1 MDKNKVSV
9 LTFTVLAFP
18 AIWAQQQPSAPPV
31 QTARQAL
38 IEMVTGGEKGL
49 LKHLTVEAQQ
59 ALGKQRST
67 NFLSAQL
74 GMMTA
79 LKGEAGSD
87 FQSFDTGPVLFSATD
102 KKAHTKVEIVVES
115 DDLNGTEETMQV
127 SYHAFRDGEELKDEL
142 GSLSPQVQIE
152 LKQQDNIWRLN
163 EISVNVKFAIG
174 DPEFLKKMFG
184 QEPQGASEQVHQTV
198 VASLAPVDVHVHD
211 MEQLHALEPQMVV
224 MMMGYAESSYAS
236 EHPETGFTC
245 SLSEILQTAGAMGLD
260 GQIANGPYNGYK
272 FTLAGCEGKPAG
284 SFQVIA
290 EPVASG
296 TGVKAYCTDATHNVR
311 AADDG
316 RGSTCL
322 AAGKHTDLQG
332 WTSYSPLTT
341 EIKK

>member
-1 MDKNKVSV
+1 MDKKKVSV
-9 LTFTVLAFP
+9 LTLIILAFP
-18 AIWAQQQPSAPPV
+18 AIWAQQHPPAPPV

-38 IEMVTGGEKGL
+38 IEMVTGGERGL

-59 ALGKQRST
+59 ALGKQKST
-67 NFLSAQL
+67 SFLSAQL

-87 FQSFDTGPVLFSATD
+87 FQSFDTGSVLFSATD
-102 KKAHTKVEIVVES
+102 KKAHTKVEILVES

-142 GSLSPQVQIE
+142 GLLSPQIQVE

-163 EISVNVKFAIG
+163 EISVNVKFSVG
-174 DPEFLKKMFG
+174 DPEFLEKLFG
-184 QEPQGASEQVHQTV
+184 QETKGATGYGSHAEAAP
-198 VASLAPVDVHVHD
+198 ASPAPVGVPVHA
-211 MEQLHALEPQMVV
+211 MEPQLVLV
-224 MMMGYAESSYAS
+224 MIGFAESSFAA

-245 SLSEILQTAGAMGLD
+245 SLPEILQSVGARGVD
-260 GQIANGPYNGYK
+260 AQVATGPYNGYK
-272 FTLAGCEGKPAG
+272 FTLTGCEGKPAG
-284 SFQVIA
+284 SFQLIA

-311 AADDG
+311 VSDDG

-322 AAGKHTDLQG
+322 SSGKVQG
-332 WTSYSPLTT
+332 DRQIFTPLGQT
-341 EIKK
+341 EISLHP